1 MVCLGATI
9 PLDPSRATDGMT
21 LWRVEEPLR
30 VNRRIRGLRPNGDLH
45 GTESATV
52 TVYGCRGGRL
62 ELTLLGKDGR
72 PTRILRDGEVA
83 RERAIPPGEIWRPSV
98 PASPAA
104 DGSGTCNYRIETDGL
119 IGSTRIDFV
128 RE

>member
-1 MVCLGATI
+1 MVAFDTAARISLW
-9 PLDPSRATDGMT
+9 PSSDRA
-21 LWRVEEPLR
+21 
-30 VNRRIRGLRPNGDLH
+30 RI
-45 GTESATV
+45 
-52 TVYGCRGGRL
+52 
-62 ELTLLGKDGR
+62 
-72 PTRILRDGEVA
+72 
-83 RERAIPPGEIWRPSV
+83 ERAIPPGEIWRPSV